1 MSIEKL
7 LKKYQDFV
15 QTGDVERPKSWF
27 SLGPLSVNLAVG
39 DARGIQSGRIV
50 QIVGKQSSGKTTLAL
65 EIAKQYQQTTGQP
78 VLYVDFERAYD
89 QNYARDIG
97 VNLIDLIMVR
107 PDTTEIGLNIVEDA
121 IKDAGIRLVIIDS
134 IAAAMP
140 STELQ
145 KDYDDAQKMAGN
157 ATIITRFC
165 NRIVPILDNHD
176 TLLVV
181 LNQNR
186 KNFSTLSKEDEIPF
200 GGTALQYATSVTLQT
215 ARIETKEDFQTTQV
229 IVKKNRTGAPQGRAQ
244 FRINYGRG
252 INHKLDIFELA
263 LSKGWIEK
271 SGAWFTYNQ
280 YKGQGK
286 ENAAEAFPTDEL
298 RQRLLE
304 AV

>member
-1 MSIEKL
+1 MSVEKL
-7 LKKYQDFV
+7 MRKYQDFI

-39 DARGIQSGRIV
+39 DPRGVQSGRIV

-65 EIAKQYQQTTGQP
+65 DIARQYQSTSGQP

-89 QNYARDIG
+89 HNYARDIG
-97 VNLIDLIMVR
+97 VNLVDLLMVR
-107 PDTTEIGLNIVEDA
+107 PDTTEIGMNIVEDA
-121 IKDAGIRLVIIDS
+121 IKESGIRLVIIDS

-165 NRIVPILDNHD
+165 NRIVPILDNYD

-186 KNFSTLSKEDEIPF
+186 KNFSTLSREDEVPF

-215 ARIETKEDFQTTQV
+215 ARIETKPTYQESQV
-229 IVKKNRTGAPQGRAQ
+229 IVKKNRTNAPQGRAQ
-244 FRINYGRG
+244 FRIDYGRG
-252 INHKLDIFELA
+252 INHNLDVFELA
-263 LSKGWIEK
+263 LAKGWIEK
-271 SGAWFTYNQ
+271 SGSWYTYKEF
-280 YKGQGK
+280 KGQGK
-286 ENAAEAFPTDEL
+286 DGAANALPIDEL
-298 RQRLLE
+298 RERLLGE
-304 AV
+304 L

>member
-7 LKKYQDFV
+7 IKKYQDYI

-39 DARGIQSGRIV
+39 DPRGVQSGRIV
-50 QIVGKQSSGKTTLAL
+50 QIVGKQSSGKSTLAL
-65 EIAKQYQQTTGQP
+65 EIARQYQEDTKLP

-89 QNYARDIG
+89 RNYARSIG
-97 VNLIDLIMVR
+97 VNIADLLMVR
-107 PDTTEIGLNIVEDA
+107 PDTTEIGMNIIEDA
-121 IKDAGIRLVIIDS
+121 IKESGIKLVIIDS

-165 NRIVPILDNHD
+165 NRIVPVLDNYD

-186 KNFSTLSKEDEIPF
+186 KNFSTLSKEDEVPF
-200 GGTALQYATSVTLQT
+200 GGTALQYATSVTLQVT
-215 ARIETKEDFQTTQV
+215 RIETKENYQTTQV
-229 IVKKNRTGAPQGRAQ
+229 IIKKNRTNAPQGRAA
-244 FRINYGRG
+244 FRIDYGKG
-252 INHKLDIFELA
+252 INAKLDIFELA
-263 LSKGWIEK
+263 LARGWIEK
-271 SGAWFTYNQ
+271 SGAWYTYKEF
-280 YKGQGK
+280 KGQGK
-286 ENAAEAFPTDEL
+286 ENASESFPIDEL

-304 AV
+304 N